1 MEPLH
6 RHPHSG
12 PHHRNLP
19 GGAPQPPPRPEPPTS
34 TFETQPH
41 LDGRPAR
48 QWSGAFHPESLP
60 HGAHD
65 IKDGTGPVTAR
76 LGWLERKKCW
86 RGRTALT
93 LWPSLPRPPLART
106 PSARQGETNLPGGS
120 IRRRN
125 PQLDQP
131 GTLFNASGGELFQAR
146 KRPPALPRVAVVP
159 VSSSK

>member
-19 GGAPQPPPRPEPPTS
+19 GGAPQPPPRPEPPWS
-34 TFETQPH
+34 SFETQPH
-41 LDGRPAR
+41 LHDRRAG

-60 HGAHD
+60 HEADD
-65 IKDGTGPVTAR
+65 IKDRIGPVTTSLGQLETNEVPAGNCRSDRWPR
-76 LGWLERKKCW
+76 LQ
-86 RGRTALT
+86 
-93 LWPSLPRPPLART
+93 RPPLART
-106 PSARQGETNLPGGS
+106 LAKTNLPGGS

-131 GTLFNASGGELFQAR
+131 GTLINASRGELFQAR

-159 VSSSK
+159 LSSSK